1 MILKKFE
8 LNNFDFNKFNIYLFY
23 GKNDGLQEEIIK
35 KYFIEKFDRAINKY
49 DEQEILT
56 NKEIIIEGV
65 LNNSLFEEEKLII
78 ITRSSD
84 KIINFIKEISGRNLS
99 GVKII
104 IRAGILEKKSKL
116 RSYFEKGKNFVCL
129 PFYEDDNRSLLQII
143 NQFLKENKIIISR
156 ESINLII
163 NRSSGNRNNLKNELN
178 KILSYSFTSK
188 QIDIDVIKKLTNL
201 SENYDVSELADNYLE
216 KNTKKVSKILNE
228 NIYSDEDCVLIIRT
242 LLNKSKRLLNI
253 IERYESIRDIE
264 DVISSTKPPI
274 FWKEKETIKKQAISW
289 KINDLKSKIY
299 KINEIELLIK
309 NNSKNSL
316 NLVSDFIVN
325 Y

>member
-35 KYFIEKFDRAINKY
+35 KYFIEKFDGAINKY
-49 DEQEILT
+49 DEQEILN

-84 KIINFIKEISGRNLS
+84 KIINFIKEISDRNLS

-116 RSYFEKGKNFVCL
+116 RSYFEKDKNFVCL
-129 PFYEDDNRSLLQII
+129 PFYEDDNSSLLQII

-163 NRSSGNRNNLKNELN
+163 NRSSGSRHNLKNELN

-201 SENYDVSELADNYLE
+201 SENYDVSELTNNYLE

-228 NIYSDEDCVLIIRT
+228 NNYSDEDCVLILRT

-253 IERYESIRDIE
+253 IERYKSIKNIE

>member
-23 GKNDGLQEEIIK
+23 GKNDGFQEEIIK
-35 KYFIEKFDRAINKY
+35 KYFIEKFDGAINKY
-49 DEQEILT
+49 DEQEILN
-56 NKEIIIEGV
+56 NKEIIIEGF

-84 KIINFIKEISGRNLS
+84 KIINFIKEISDRNLS

-116 RSYFEKGKNFVCL
+116 RSYFEKDKNFVCL
-129 PFYEDDNRSLLQII
+129 PFYEDDNSSLLQII

-163 NRSSGNRNNLKNELN
+163 NRSSGNRHNLKNELN

-201 SENYDVSELADNYLE
+201 SENYDVSELTNNYLE

-228 NIYSDEDCVLIIRT
+228 NNYSDEDCVLILRT

-253 IERYESIRDIE
+253 IERYESIKNIE

>member
-35 KYFIEKFDRAINKY
+35 KYFIEKFDGAINKY
-49 DEQEILT
+49 DEQEIL
-56 NKEIIIEGV
+56 NKKEIIIEGV

-84 KIINFIKEISGRNLS
+84 KIINFIKEISDRNLS

-116 RSYFEKGKNFVCL
+116 RSYFEKDKNFVCL
-129 PFYEDDNRSLLQII
+129 PFYEDDNSSLLQII

-163 NRSSGNRNNLKNELN
+163 NRSSGNRHNLKNELN

-201 SENYDVSELADNYLE
+201 SENYDVSELTNNYLE

-228 NIYSDEDCVLIIRT
+228 NNYSDEDCVLILRT

-253 IERYESIRDIE
+253 IERYKSIKNIE

>member
-23 GKNDGLQEEIIK
+23 GKNDGFQEEIIK
-35 KYFIEKFDRAINKY
+35 KYFIEKFDGAINKY
-49 DEQEILT
+49 DEQEILN

-84 KIINFIKEISGRNLS
+84 KIINFIKEISDRNLS

-104 IRAGILEKKSKL
+104 IRAGVLEKKSKL
-116 RSYFEKGKNFVCL
+116 RSYFEKDKNFVCL
-129 PFYEDDNRSLLQII
+129 PFYEDDNSSLLQII

-163 NRSSGNRNNLKNELN
+163 NRSSGNRHNLKNELN

-201 SENYDVSELADNYLE
+201 SENYDVSELTNNYLE

-228 NIYSDEDCVLIIRT
+228 NNYSDEDCVLILRT

-253 IERYESIRDIE
+253 IERYKSIKNIE

>member
-49 DEQEILT
+49 DEQEILN

-84 KIINFIKEISGRNLS
+84 KIINFIKEISDRNLS

-116 RSYFEKGKNFVCL
+116 RSYFEKDKNFVCL
-129 PFYEDDNRSLLQII
+129 PFYEDDNSSLLQII

-163 NRSSGNRNNLKNELN
+163 NRSSGNRHNLKNELN

-201 SENYDVSELADNYLE
+201 SENYDVSELTNNYLE

-228 NIYSDEDCVLIIRT
+228 NNYSDEDCVLILRT

-253 IERYESIRDIE
+253 IERYESIRNIE

>member
-35 KYFIEKFDRAINKY
+35 KYFIEKFDGAINKY
-49 DEQEILT
+49 DEQEILN

-84 KIINFIKEISGRNLS
+84 KIINFIKEISDRNLS

-116 RSYFEKGKNFVCL
+116 RSYFEKDKNFVCL
-129 PFYEDDNRSLLQII
+129 PFYEDDNSSLLQII
-143 NQFLKENKIIISR
+143 NQFLKDNKIIISR

-163 NRSSGNRNNLKNELN
+163 NRSSGSRHNLKNELN

-201 SENYDVSELADNYLE
+201 SENYDVSELTNNYLE

-228 NIYSDEDCVLIIRT
+228 NNYSDEDCVLILRT

-253 IERYESIRDIE
+253 IERYESIKNIE

>member
-23 GKNDGLQEEIIK
+23 GKNDGFQEEIIK

-84 KIINFIKEISGRNLS
+84 KIINFVKEISDRNLS

-104 IRAGILEKKSKL
+104 IKAGILEKKSKL
-116 RSYFEKGKNFVCL
+116 RSYFEKDKNFVCL
-129 PFYEDDNRSLLQII
+129 PFYEDDNSSLLQII

-163 NRSSGNRNNLKNELN
+163 NRSSGSRHNLKNELN

-201 SENYDVSELADNYLE
+201 SENYDVSELTNNYLE

-228 NIYSDEDCVLIIRT
+228 NNYSDEDCVLILRT

-253 IERYESIRDIE
+253 IERYESIKNIE

>member
-23 GKNDGLQEEIIK
+23 GKNDGLQEEFIK
-35 KYFIEKFDRAINKY
+35 KYFIEKFDRAISKY

-65 LNNSLFEEEKLII
+65 LNNSFFEEEKLII

-84 KIINFIKEISGRNLS
+84 KIINFVKEISDRNLS

-104 IRAGILEKKSKL
+104 IKAGILEKKSKL
-116 RSYFEKGKNFVCL
+116 RSYFEKDKNFVCL
-129 PFYEDDNRSLLQII
+129 PFYEDDNSSLLQII

-163 NRSSGNRNNLKNELN
+163 NRSSGSRHNLKNELN

-201 SENYDVSELADNYLE
+201 SENYDVSELTDNYLE

-228 NIYSDEDCVLIIRT
+228 NNYSDEDCVLILRT

-253 IERYESIRDIE
+253 IERYESIRNIE

>member
-23 GKNDGLQEEIIK
+23 GKNDGFQEEIIK
-35 KYFIEKFDRAINKY
+35 KYFIEKFDGAINKY
-49 DEQEILT
+49 DEQEILN

-84 KIINFIKEISGRNLS
+84 KIINFIKEISDRNLS

-116 RSYFEKGKNFVCL
+116 RSYFEKDKNFVCL
-129 PFYEDDNRSLLQII
+129 PFYEDDNSSLLQII

-163 NRSSGNRNNLKNELN
+163 NRSSGSRHNLKNELN

-201 SENYDVSELADNYLE
+201 SENYDVSELTNNYLE

-228 NIYSDEDCVLIIRT
+228 NNYSDEDCVLILRT

-253 IERYESIRDIE
+253 IERYESIKNIE

>member
-23 GKNDGLQEEIIK
+23 GKNDGFQEEIIK
-35 KYFIEKFDRAINKY
+35 KYFIEKFDGAINKY
-49 DEQEILT
+49 DEQEILN

-116 RSYFEKGKNFVCL
+116 RSYFEKDKNFVCL
-129 PFYEDDNRSLLQII
+129 PFYEDDNSSLLQII

-163 NRSSGNRNNLKNELN
+163 NRSSGSRHNLKNELN

-201 SENYDVSELADNYLE
+201 SENYDVSELTNNYLE

-228 NIYSDEDCVLIIRT
+228 NNYSDEDCVLILRT

-253 IERYESIRDIE
+253 IERYESIKNIE

>member
-84 KIINFIKEISGRNLS
+84 KIINFIKEISDRNLN

-116 RSYFEKGKNFVCL
+116 RSYFEKDKNFVCL
-129 PFYEDDNRSLLQII
+129 PFYEDDNSSLLQII
-143 NQFLKENKIIISR
+143 NHFLKENKIIISR

-163 NRSSGNRNNLKNELN
+163 NRSSGSRNNLKNELN

-188 QIDIDVIKKLTNL
+188 KIDIDVIKKLTNL
-201 SENYDVSELADNYLE
+201 SENYDVSELTNNYLE

-228 NIYSDEDCVLIIRT
+228 NNYSDEDCVLILRT

-253 IERYESIRDIE
+253 IERYESIRNIE
-264 DVISSTKPPI
+264 DVISNTKPPI

>member
-35 KYFIEKFDRAINKY
+35 KYFIEKFDGAINKY
-49 DEQEILT
+49 DEQEILN

-84 KIINFIKEISGRNLS
+84 KIINFIKEISDRNLS

-116 RSYFEKGKNFVCL
+116 RSYFEKDKNFVCL
-129 PFYEDDNRSLLQII
+129 PFYEDDNSSLLQII

-163 NRSSGNRNNLKNELN
+163 NRSSGSRHNLKNELN

-201 SENYDVSELADNYLE
+201 SENYDVSELTNNYLE

-228 NIYSDEDCVLIIRT
+228 NNYSDEDCVLILRT

-253 IERYESIRDIE
+253 IERYESIKNIE

>member
-84 KIINFIKEISGRNLS
+84 KIINFIKEISDRNLS

-116 RSYFEKGKNFVCL
+116 RSYFEKDKNFVCL
-129 PFYEDDNRSLLQII
+129 PFYEDDNSSLLQII
-143 NQFLKENKIIISR
+143 NHFLKENKIIISR

-163 NRSSGNRNNLKNELN
+163 NRSSGSRNNLKNELN

-188 QIDIDVIKKLTNL
+188 KIDIDVIKKLTNL
-201 SENYDVSELADNYLE
+201 SENYDVSELTNNYLE

-228 NIYSDEDCVLIIRT
+228 NNYSDEDCVLILRT

-253 IERYESIRDIE
+253 IERYESIRNIE
-264 DVISSTKPPI
+264 DVISNTKPPI

>member
-23 GKNDGLQEEIIK
+23 GKNDGFQEEIIK
-35 KYFIEKFDRAINKY
+35 KYFIEKFDGAINKY
-49 DEQEILT
+49 DEQEILN

-84 KIINFIKEISGRNLS
+84 KIINFIKEISDRNLS

-116 RSYFEKGKNFVCL
+116 RSYFEKDKNFVCL
-129 PFYEDDNRSLLQII
+129 PLYEDDNSSLLQII

-163 NRSSGNRNNLKNELN
+163 NRSSGSRHNLKNELN

-228 NIYSDEDCVLIIRT
+228 NNYSDEDCVLILRT

-253 IERYESIRDIE
+253 IERYESIKNIE

>member
-23 GKNDGLQEEIIK
+23 GKNDGFQEEIIK
-35 KYFIEKFDRAINKY
+35 KYFIEKFDGAINKY
-49 DEQEILT
+49 DEQEILN

-84 KIINFIKEISGRNLS
+84 KIINFIKEISDRNLS

-116 RSYFEKGKNFVCL
+116 RSYFEKDKNFVCL
-129 PFYEDDNRSLLQII
+129 PFYEDDNSSLLQII

-163 NRSSGNRNNLKNELN
+163 NRSSGNRHNLKNELN

-201 SENYDVSELADNYLE
+201 SENYDVSELTNNYLE

-228 NIYSDEDCVLIIRT
+228 NNYSDEDCVLILRT

-253 IERYESIRDIE
+253 IERYESIKNIE

>member
-35 KYFIEKFDRAINKY
+35 KYFIEKFDGAINKY
-49 DEQEILT
+49 DEQEILN

-84 KIINFIKEISGRNLS
+84 KIINFIKEISDRNLS

-116 RSYFEKGKNFVCL
+116 RSYFEKDKNFVCL
-129 PFYEDDNRSLLQII
+129 PFYEDDNSSLLQII
-143 NQFLKENKIIISR
+143 NQFLKANKIIISR

-163 NRSSGNRNNLKNELN
+163 NRSSGNRHNLKNELN

-201 SENYDVSELADNYLE
+201 SENYDVSELTNNYLE

-228 NIYSDEDCVLIIRT
+228 NNYSDEDCVLILRT

-253 IERYESIRDIE
+253 IERYKSIKNIE

>member
-35 KYFIEKFDRAINKY
+35 KYFIEKFDRAISKY

-65 LNNSLFEEEKLII
+65 LNNSFFEEEKLII

-84 KIINFIKEISGRNLS
+84 KIINFVKEISDRNLS

-104 IRAGILEKKSKL
+104 IKAGILEKKSKL
-116 RSYFEKGKNFVCL
+116 RSYFEKDKNFVCL
-129 PFYEDDNRSLLQII
+129 PFYEDDNSSLLQII

-163 NRSSGNRNNLKNELN
+163 NRSSGNRHNLKNELN

-201 SENYDVSELADNYLE
+201 SENYDVSELTNNYLE

-228 NIYSDEDCVLIIRT
+228 NNYSDEDCVLILRT

-253 IERYESIRDIE
+253 IERYESIKNIE

>member
-1 MILKKFE
+1 M
-8 LNNFDFNKFNIYLFY
+8 
-23 GKNDGLQEEIIK
+23 
-35 KYFIEKFDRAINKY
+35 
-49 DEQEILT
+49 
-56 NKEIIIEGV
+56 
-65 LNNSLFEEEKLII
+65 
-78 ITRSSD
+78 
-84 KIINFIKEISGRNLS
+84 
-99 GVKII
+99 
-104 IRAGILEKKSKL
+104 
-116 RSYFEKGKNFVCL
+116 
-129 PFYEDDNRSLLQII
+129 LQII

-163 NRSSGNRNNLKNELN
+163 NRSSGNRHNLKNELN

-201 SENYDVSELADNYLE
+201 SENYDVSELTNNYLE

-228 NIYSDEDCVLIIRT
+228 NNYSDEDCVLILRT

-253 IERYESIRDIE
+253 IERYKSIKNIE

>member
-23 GKNDGLQEEIIK
+23 GKNDGLQEEFIK
-35 KYFIEKFDRAINKY
+35 KYFIEKFDRAISKY

-65 LNNSLFEEEKLII
+65 LNNSFFEEEKLII

-84 KIINFIKEISGRNLS
+84 KIINFVKEISDRNLS

-104 IRAGILEKKSKL
+104 IKAGILEKKSKL
-116 RSYFEKGKNFVCL
+116 RSYFEKDKNFVCL
-129 PFYEDDNRSLLQII
+129 PFYEDDNSSLLQII

-163 NRSSGNRNNLKNELN
+163 NRSSGSRHNLKNELN

-201 SENYDVSELADNYLE
+201 SENYDVSEFTDNYLE

-228 NIYSDEDCVLIIRT
+228 NNYSDEDCVLILRT

-253 IERYESIRDIE
+253 IERYESIRNIE

>member
-84 KIINFIKEISGRNLS
+84 KIINFIKEISDRNLS

-104 IRAGILEKKSKL
+104 IRDGILEKKSKL
-116 RSYFEKGKNFVCL
+116 RSYFEKDKNFVCL
-129 PFYEDDNRSLLQII
+129 PFYEDDNSSLLQII

-163 NRSSGNRNNLKNELN
+163 NRSSGSRHNLKNELN

-201 SENYDVSELADNYLE
+201 SENYDVSELTNNYLE

-228 NIYSDEDCVLIIRT
+228 NNYSDEDCVLILRT

-253 IERYESIRDIE
+253 IERYESIKNIE

>member
-23 GKNDGLQEEIIK
+23 GKNDGFQEEIIK
-35 KYFIEKFDRAINKY
+35 KYFIEKFDGAINKY
-49 DEQEILT
+49 DEQEILN

-84 KIINFIKEISGRNLS
+84 KIINFIKEISDRNLS

-116 RSYFEKGKNFVCL
+116 RSYFEKDKNFVCL
-129 PFYEDDNRSLLQII
+129 PFYEDDNSSLLQII

-163 NRSSGNRNNLKNELN
+163 NRSSGSRHNLKNELN

-228 NIYSDEDCVLIIRT
+228 NNYSDEDCVLILRT

-253 IERYESIRDIE
+253 IERYESIKNIE

>member
-23 GKNDGLQEEIIK
+23 GKNDGFQEEIIK
-35 KYFIEKFDRAINKY
+35 KYFIEKFDGAINKY
-49 DEQEILT
+49 DEQEILN

-84 KIINFIKEISGRNLS
+84 KIINFVKEISDRNLS

-104 IRAGILEKKSKL
+104 IKAGILEKKSKL
-116 RSYFEKGKNFVCL
+116 RSYFEKDKNFVCL
-129 PFYEDDNRSLLQII
+129 PFYEDDNSSLLQII

-163 NRSSGNRNNLKNELN
+163 NRSSGSRHNLKNELN

-201 SENYDVSELADNYLE
+201 SENYDVSELTNNYLE

-228 NIYSDEDCVLIIRT
+228 NNYSDEDCVLILRT

-253 IERYESIRDIE
+253 IERYESIKNIE

>member
-23 GKNDGLQEEIIK
+23 GKNDGFQEEIIK
-35 KYFIEKFDRAINKY
+35 KYFIEKFDGAINKY
-49 DEQEILT
+49 DEQEILN

-84 KIINFIKEISGRNLS
+84 KIINFIKEISDRNLS

-116 RSYFEKGKNFVCL
+116 RSYFEKDKNFVCL
-129 PFYEDDNRSLLQII
+129 PFYEDDNSSLLQII
-143 NQFLKENKIIISR
+143 NQFLKDNKIIISR

-163 NRSSGNRNNLKNELN
+163 NRSSGSRHNLKNELN

-201 SENYDVSELADNYLE
+201 SENYDVSELTNNYLE

-228 NIYSDEDCVLIIRT
+228 NNYSDEDCVLILRT

-253 IERYESIRDIE
+253 IERYESIKNIE

>member
-23 GKNDGLQEEIIK
+23 GKNDGLQEEFIK
-35 KYFIEKFDRAINKY
+35 KYFIEKFDRAISKY

-65 LNNSLFEEEKLII
+65 LNNSFFEEEKLII

-84 KIINFIKEISGRNLS
+84 KIINFVKEISDRNLS

-104 IRAGILEKKSKL
+104 IKAGILEKKSKL
-116 RSYFEKGKNFVCL
+116 RSYFEKDKNFVCL
-129 PFYEDDNRSLLQII
+129 PFYEDDNSSLLQII

-163 NRSSGNRNNLKNELN
+163 NRSSGNRHNLKNELN

-201 SENYDVSELADNYLE
+201 SENYDVSELTNNYLE

-228 NIYSDEDCVLIIRT
+228 NNYSDEDCVLILRT

-253 IERYESIRDIE
+253 IERYESIKNIE

>member
-35 KYFIEKFDRAINKY
+35 KYFIEKFDGAINKY
-49 DEQEILT
+49 DEQEILN

-84 KIINFIKEISGRNLS
+84 KIINFIKEISDRNLS

-116 RSYFEKGKNFVCL
+116 RSYFEKDKNFVCL
-129 PFYEDDNRSLLQII
+129 PFYEDDNSSLLQII

-163 NRSSGNRNNLKNELN
+163 NRSSGNRHNLKNELN

-201 SENYDVSELADNYLE
+201 SENYDVSELTNNYLE

-228 NIYSDEDCVLIIRT
+228 NNYSDEDCVLILRT

-253 IERYESIRDIE
+253 IERYESIKNIE

>member
-35 KYFIEKFDRAINKY
+35 KYFIEKFDGAINKY
-49 DEQEILT
+49 DEQEILN

-84 KIINFIKEISGRNLS
+84 KIINFIKEISDRNLS

-116 RSYFEKGKNFVCL
+116 RSYFEKDKNFVCL
-129 PFYEDDNRSLLQII
+129 PFYEDDNSSLLQII

-163 NRSSGNRNNLKNELN
+163 NRSSGNSHNLKNELN

-201 SENYDVSELADNYLE
+201 SENYDVSELTNNYLE

-228 NIYSDEDCVLIIRT
+228 NNYSDEDCVLILRT

-253 IERYESIRDIE
+253 IERYKSIKNIE

>member
-35 KYFIEKFDRAINKY
+35 KYFIEKFDGAINKY
-49 DEQEILT
+49 DEQEILN

-84 KIINFIKEISGRNLS
+84 KIINFIKEISDRNLS

-116 RSYFEKGKNFVCL
+116 RSYFEKDKNFVCL
-129 PFYEDDNRSLLQII
+129 PFYEDDNSSLLQII

-163 NRSSGNRNNLKNELN
+163 NRSSGSRHNLKNELN

-201 SENYDVSELADNYLE
+201 SENYDVSELTNNYLE

-228 NIYSDEDCVLIIRT
+228 NNYSDEDCVLILRT

-253 IERYESIRDIE
+253 IERYESIKNIE

-309 NNSKNSL
+309 NNSKNTL

>member
-23 GKNDGLQEEIIK
+23 GKNDGFQEEIIK
-35 KYFIEKFDRAINKY
+35 KYFIEKFDGAINKY
-49 DEQEILT
+49 DEQEILN

-84 KIINFIKEISGRNLS
+84 KIINFIKEISDRNLS

-116 RSYFEKGKNFVCL
+116 RSYFEKDKNFVCL
-129 PFYEDDNRSLLQII
+129 PFYEDDNSSLLQII

-163 NRSSGNRNNLKNELN
+163 NRSSGNRHNLKNELN

-201 SENYDVSELADNYLE
+201 SENYDVSELTNNYLE

-228 NIYSDEDCVLIIRT
+228 NNYSDEDCVLILRT

-253 IERYESIRDIE
+253 IERYKSIKNIE

>member
-23 GKNDGLQEEIIK
+23 GKNDGLQEEFIK
-35 KYFIEKFDRAINKY
+35 KYFIEKFDRAISKY

-65 LNNSLFEEEKLII
+65 LNNSFFEEEKLII

-84 KIINFIKEISGRNLS
+84 KIINFVKEISDRNLS

-104 IRAGILEKKSKL
+104 IKAGILEKKSKL
-116 RSYFEKGKNFVCL
+116 RSYFEKDKNFVCL
-129 PFYEDDNRSLLQII
+129 PFYEDDNSSLLQII

-163 NRSSGNRNNLKNELN
+163 NRSSGSRHNLKNELN

-201 SENYDVSELADNYLE
+201 SENYDVSELTNNYLE

-228 NIYSDEDCVLIIRT
+228 NNYSDEDCVLILRT

-253 IERYESIRDIE
+253 IERYKSIKNIE

>member
-35 KYFIEKFDRAINKY
+35 KYFIEKFDGAINKY
-49 DEQEILT
+49 DEQEILN

-84 KIINFIKEISGRNLS
+84 KIINFIKEISDRNLS

-116 RSYFEKGKNFVCL
+116 RSYFEKDKNFVCL
-129 PFYEDDNRSLLQII
+129 PFYEDDNSSLLQII

-163 NRSSGNRNNLKNELN
+163 NRSSGNRHNLKNELN

-201 SENYDVSELADNYLE
+201 SENYDVSELTNNYLE

-228 NIYSDEDCVLIIRT
+228 NNYSDEDCVLILRT

-253 IERYESIRDIE
+253 IERYKSIKNIE

>member
-23 GKNDGLQEEIIK
+23 GKNDGFQEEIIK
-35 KYFIEKFDRAINKY
+35 KYFIEKFDGAITKY
-49 DEQEILT
+49 DEQEILN

-84 KIINFIKEISGRNLS
+84 KIINFIKEISDRNLS

-104 IRAGILEKKSKL
+104 IRAGVLEKKSKL
-116 RSYFEKGKNFVCL
+116 RSYFEKDKNFVCL
-129 PFYEDDNRSLLQII
+129 PFYEDDNSSLLQII

-163 NRSSGNRNNLKNELN
+163 NRSSGNRHNLKNELN

-201 SENYDVSELADNYLE
+201 SENYDVSELTNNYLE

-228 NIYSDEDCVLIIRT
+228 NNYSDEDCVLILRT

-253 IERYESIRDIE
+253 IERYESIKNIE

>member
-23 GKNDGLQEEIIK
+23 GKNDGFQEEIIK
-35 KYFIEKFDRAINKY
+35 KYFIEKFDGAINKY
-49 DEQEILT
+49 DEQEILN

-84 KIINFIKEISGRNLS
+84 KIINFIKEISDRNLS

-116 RSYFEKGKNFVCL
+116 RSYFEKDKNFVCL
-129 PFYEDDNRSLLQII
+129 PLYEDDNSSLLQII

-163 NRSSGNRNNLKNELN
+163 NRSSGSRHNLKNELN

-201 SENYDVSELADNYLE
+201 SENYDVSELTNNYLE

-228 NIYSDEDCVLIIRT
+228 NNYSDEDCVLILRT

-253 IERYESIRDIE
+253 IERYESIKNIE